1 MSAITILTD
10 QVFVNDIGTV
20 FRATIKEDDVAVPID
35 SATITKQFLFQPPS
49 GISFI
54 RPAVFTTD
62 GTDGK
67 MEYVTVDG
75 DLSIGGDWKIQA
87 YLVLSAWTG
96 HSEIVQFKVYDK
108 LT

>member
-1 MSAITILTD
+1 MAITTLTD

-20 FRATIKEDDVAVPID
+20 FRATIKEDDVIVPVN
-35 SATITKQFLFQPPS
+35 SATTKQFIFQPPD
-49 GISFI
+49 GVSFT
-54 RPAVFTTD
+54 RDAVFTTD

-67 MEYVTVDG
+67 IEYVTVDG
-75 DLSIGGDWKIQA
+75 DLSVGGQWRIQA

-96 HSEIVQFKVYDK
+96 HTGIVEFKVYDK

>member
-1 MSAITILTD
+1 MAITTLTG

-20 FRATIKEDDVAVPID
+20 FRATIKEDDVVVPVD
-35 SATITKQFLFQPPS
+35 SATTQQFIFQPPD
-49 GISFI
+49 GVSFTRI
-54 RPAVFTTD
+54 TVFTTD

-67 MEYVTVDG
+67 IEYVTVNG
-75 DLSIGGDWKIQA
+75 DLSVGGQWKIQA